1 MKGALLIARREAYA
15 YLRSPLGAAV
25 IAAVLLGEGLYF
37 YWSGLT
43 ERRVSAEVLQDFF
56 NIASGGILLAT
67 PVLSM
72 RLVAEERQTG
82 TMTLPN
88 TAPVRDR
95 DIVLGKFISAF
106 AMIGLMTALS
116 FYMPALIFVNGKV
129 SLGHIA
135 VGYLGVLLLGAAV
148 TSIGLFASSLSRSQV
163 LAVILTAAIL
173 VPLLLMWMVARAVDP
188 PLNEV
193 VAALA
198 LHHDN
203 YRPFMQGTLKL
214 GSVAYYVAVSFFF
227 LLSAIKVLEARRW
240 H

>member
-1 MKGALLIARREAYA
+1 MKSALLIARREAYA

-37 YWSGLT
+37 YWAGLT
-43 ERRVSAEVLQDFF
+43 QRQVSAEVLQQFF
-56 NIASGGILLAT
+56 NVASGGILLAT

-82 TMTLPN
+82 TMTLLN

-106 AMIGLMTALS
+106 AMIALMTALS

-148 TSIGLFASSLSRSQV
+148 TSIGLFASSVSRSQV
-163 LAVILTAAIL
+163 LAVIVTAVIL
-173 VPLLLMWMVARAVDP
+173 VTLLLMWMVARAVDP
-188 PLNEV
+188 PFNEFA
-193 VAALA
+193 AALA

-214 GSVAYYVAVSFFF
+214 GSVAYYLAISFFF

>member
-1 MKGALLIARREAYA
+1 MRSALLIARRDAYA

-82 TMTLPN
+82 TMTLLN

-95 DIVLGKFISAF
+95 DIVLGVRELDGRAEV
-106 AMIGLMTALS
+106 TDE
-116 FYMPALIFVNGKV
+116 
-129 SLGHIA
+129 SLTRVVPKLEIVFDVRSGI
-135 VGYLGVLLLGAAV
+135 
-148 TSIGLFASSLSRSQV
+148 SRS
-163 LAVILTAAIL
+163 I
-173 VPLLLMWMVARAVDP
+173 WD
-188 PLNEV
+188 
-193 VAALA
+193 
-198 LHHDN
+198 
-203 YRPFMQGTLKL
+203 
-214 GSVAYYVAVSFFF
+214 
-227 LLSAIKVLEARRW
+227 
-240 H
+240 